1 MTPSRPISRSR
12 RPGARAWRPAVQA
25 RELPFALRR
34 LGFDQTRRQVELHL
48 RIEIIELPGE
58 ILDHEVDVGNLAP
71 LFLGAETVQPE
82 ERLA

>member
-1 MTPSRPISRSR
+1 MAGVGDA
-12 RPGARAWRPAVQA
+12 GAAF
-25 RELPFALRR
+25 L
-34 LGFDQTRRQVELHL
+34 ELHL

-82 ERLA
+82 ERFA